1 MSKHVPLQEQVA
13 IVTGASSGIG
23 RATAEALSAAGAR
36 VVLAARNQE
45 ALQSV
50 AALLPVSRT
59 LVVPTDVTDP
69 AQVQA
74 LIDRTMAQWGR
85 IDILVANAGQYV
97 RGAIVDLTADDMA
110 RSLQVNFYGAYH
122 AVMAALPAMRAQH
135 SGHVVLLSSMDARKG
150 MPTDAPYVVAKA
162 ALTGFG
168 DVLRQELRAEGIEV
182 STIMPGRVDTPLIA
196 SMRVPAI
203 SAKLPPE
210 RVARAVIAAIRH
222 HRAVVILPAQVALLD
237 LVQTVSPRMADWFVR
252 RFHLQGWDQPD
263 GGRDAATTP
272 HL

>member
-1 MSKHVPLQEQVA
+1 
-13 IVTGASSGIG
+13 
-23 RATAEALSAAGAR
+23 
-36 VVLAARNQE
+36 
-45 ALQSV
+45 
-50 AALLPVSRT
+50 
-59 LVVPTDVTDP
+59 
-69 AQVQA
+69 VQA

-150 MPTDAPYVVAKA
+150 MPTDAPYVVPKA

-222 HRAVVILPAQVALLD
+222 QPRGRHSAGPGGPARSRPDRLATNGRLVRASLSTYKAGTSP
-237 LVQTVSPRMADWFVR
+237 TVGAMPRPRRTSDAGVR
-252 RFHLQGWDQPD
+252 HESLGATFAPPLS
-263 GGRDAATTP
+263 AARLAP
-272 HL
+272 QDRCDFSAG